1 MALVRPRLF
10 ESSLKWRRAFCNAA
24 QVTLDMNT
32 WSLPIQD
39 IEEHRNGS
47 KMGIQWVFLGC
58 PGVGKGTYA
67 SKLASLLSIPH
78 IAMGD
83 LIRQELTKPS
93 LASKKLLSAMS
104 QGQLLPDDVVLGLL
118 SRRLEMGASN
128 GEKGFILDG
137 FPRTT
142 SQAEILEQAIGID
155 MAVNLKLTKDI
166 LVTKCLGRRICH
178 QCKKNF
184 NIATIEFEVD
194 GGSKVSMPPLLP
206 PPACASKMTI
216 RADDTEDAVRERLR
230 VYAEESK
237 PVEDFYRLRG
247 KLLDFEV
254 IGGIPE
260 TWPRLLD
267 VLNLDERDYTLQKM
281 VA

>member
-93 LASKKLLSAMS
+93 LASKKVRYFGCLFFQFITISLY
-104 QGQLLPDDVVLGLL
+104 GL
-118 SRRLEMGASN
+118 A
-128 GEKGFILDG
+128 
-137 FPRTT
+137 
-142 SQAEILEQAIGID
+142 
-155 MAVNLKLTKDI
+155 
-166 LVTKCLGRRICH
+166 
-178 QCKKNF
+178 
-184 NIATIEFEVD
+184 
-194 GGSKVSMPPLLP
+194 
-206 PPACASKMTI
+206 
-216 RADDTEDAVRERLR
+216 
-230 VYAEESK
+230 
-237 PVEDFYRLRG
+237 
-247 KLLDFEV
+247 
-254 IGGIPE
+254 
-260 TWPRLLD
+260 PRLFINGISFESVR
-267 VLNLDERDYTLQKM
+267 VLVCKY
-281 VA
+281 